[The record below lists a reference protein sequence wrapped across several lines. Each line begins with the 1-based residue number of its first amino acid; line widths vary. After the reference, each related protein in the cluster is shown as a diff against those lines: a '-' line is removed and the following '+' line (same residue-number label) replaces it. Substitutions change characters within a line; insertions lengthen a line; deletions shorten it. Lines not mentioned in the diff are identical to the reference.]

1 MSAGIDRVLDDLDE
15 NVLPVLITLRRIEA
29 FADYLTVD
37 DLARLTFIMA
47 PVGRLC
53 ISIALG
59 DTRTRG
65 SDDDEQAPAAGVGV
79 RRDT

>member
-1 MSAGIDRVLDDLDE
+1 MSAGIDGVLDDLDD
-15 NVLPVLITLRRIEA
+15 NVLPVLVTLRRIEA

-37 DLARLTFIMA
+37 DLARLTYIMA
-47 PVGRLC
+47 PIGRLV

-59 DTRTRG
+59 DGRTRG
-65 SDDDEQAPAAGVGV
+65 EGSAPASGVGV

>member
-1 MSAGIDRVLDDLDE
+1 MSAGIDGVLDDLDD
-15 NVLPVLITLRRIEA
+15 NVLPVLVTLRRIEA

-47 PVGRLC
+47 PIGRLV

-59 DTRTRG
+59 DGRTRDEG
-65 SDDDEQAPAAGVGV
+65 SPPAAGVGV